1 MCLARTEVPT
11 LLLLLF
17 FFSIE
22 FRLKMLKVTILSIDQ
37 SHCLWIDVLA
47 MLSFAIAVFDW
58 RLSIRVYLM
67 LKQGIIYITSLV
79 KCCNDSYFVTMG
91 TNLKPCDWYR
101 RTRFRM
107 RWLAIGGEHGS
118 VCDGSLSYGTL
129 HLTSSF
135 KVLLDQGVTKK
146 RGECGEK
153 TSISLYLLENWCD
166 VASEKTRSGNG
177 RRDHRSA
184 IRLPGVRVN
193 WC

>member
-1 MCLARTEVPT
+1 
-11 LLLLLF
+11 
-17 FFSIE
+17 
-22 FRLKMLKVTILSIDQ
+22 
-37 SHCLWIDVLA
+37 
-47 MLSFAIAVFDW
+47 
-58 RLSIRVYLM
+58 M

-146 RGECGEK
+146 GESVVRKPQFPSICWKIDATWQVRRRGVVME
-153 TSISLYLLENWCD
+153 D
-166 VASEKTRSGNG
+166 VTTVWQFVF
-177 RRDHRSA
+177 
-184 IRLPGVRVN
+184 PGIRVN
-193 WC
+193 